1 MKFIVETK
9 DGAVVG
15 VDIAMKAMGDAELE
29 CSTKPDEQIGSDG
42 MENDLKEIRRALI
55 FKDS

>member
-15 VDIAMKAMGDAELE
+15 VDIAMKAMSDAALE
-29 CSTKPDEQIGSDG
+29 CSTKPDE
-42 MENDLKEIRRALI
+42 K
-55 FKDS
+55 